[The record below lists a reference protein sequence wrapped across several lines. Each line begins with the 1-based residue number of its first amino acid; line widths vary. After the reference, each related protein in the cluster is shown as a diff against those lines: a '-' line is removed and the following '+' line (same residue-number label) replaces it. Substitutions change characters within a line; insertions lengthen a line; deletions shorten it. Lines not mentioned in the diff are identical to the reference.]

1 MARTTFISPCKSIS
15 HADPIIHDMLTREGF
30 ELILENNEKV
40 WKCGN
45 GAWISIK
52 YVKIEYADDKTVHI
66 TGWVKSTVGPEQ
78 NLDGVIGG
86 LPKKQ
91 LLNFIHKLQAAIL

>member
-1 MARTTFISPCKSIS
+1 MARTTFVCKCRSIA
-15 HADPIIHDMLTREGF
+15 HAESVIPQILTAEGYSQ
-30 ELILENNEKV
+30 ILENGETV

-45 GAWISIK
+45 GAWVSMK
-52 YVKIEYADDKTVHI
+52 YIKIEFADDTTAHI
-66 TGWVKSTVGPEQ
+66 TGWVKSTIGPEQ

-91 LLNFIHKLQAAIL
+91 ALKVIDRLRGAIL

>member
-1 MARTTFISPCKSIS
+1 MARTTYICKCRSIA
-15 HADPIIHDMLTREGF
+15 HADSVISSILPAEGY
-30 ELILENNEKV
+30 EMILENNERV

-45 GAWISIK
+45 GAWVSIK
-52 YVKIEYADDKTVHI
+52 YIKIEYADETTVHI
-66 TGWVKSTVGPEQ
+66 SGWVKSTIGPEQ

-91 LLNFIHKLQAAIL
+91 AKKVIDKIRQAII

>member
-1 MARTTFISPCKSIS
+1 MGRTTFIFNCRSK
-15 HADPIIHDMLTREGF
+15 AYAEPIIQKILAAEGYA
-30 ELILENNEKV
+30 LILENDERV

-45 GAWISIK
+45 GAWVSIK
-52 YVKIEYADDKTVHI
+52 YIKIEFIDDTTVHI
-66 TGWVKSTVGPEQ
+66 TGWIRSTIGPEQ

-91 LLNFIHKLQAAIL
+91 ALKVIKQLQTAIL

>member
-1 MARTTFISPCKSIS
+1 MARTTFICKCRSIS
-15 HADPIIHDMLTREGF
+15 HADATIARILTEEGYS
-30 ELILENNEKV
+30 LILENGETV

-45 GAWISIK
+45 GAWVSMK
-52 YVKIEYADDKTVHI
+52 YIKIEFADDTTAHI
-66 TGWVKSTVGPEQ
+66 TGWVKSTIGPEQ

-91 LLNFIHKLQAAIL
+91 TLKVIDRLRSAIL